1 MLERWDRLSP
11 NEPCLTSHQKVFL
24 HSSHRLDQE
33 LLPVWE
39 PPSTSLFP
47 CPLLPLAPGMTELP
61 LAPPFHSQ
69 LFCGVHRCMGCPKLG
84 TWCLGLPLVHHPP
97 SWGPWLHTARHSPRA
112 AWKACGSP
120 PSSAHPEH
128 RNSDGTRALSH
139 SPLPP
144 TPTAPQSS
152 SYSGQN
158 GLSST
163 RFVRSPISKTKLEY
177 TGTLS

>member
-1 MLERWDRLSP
+1 MSKLP
-11 NEPCLTSHQKVFL
+11 
-24 HSSHRLDQE
+24 LDS
-33 LLPVWE
+33 LPALQPMWE
-39 PPSTSLFP
+39 PSSAFSP
-47 CPLLPLAPGMTELP
+47 CPLLTSALGLRAVPGSL
-61 LAPPFHSQ
+61 FCSQ
-69 LFCGVHRCMGCPKLG
+69 LFWGFHWCMGYPKLG
-84 TWCLGLPLVHHPP
+84 TWCLGLPLVHHPQ